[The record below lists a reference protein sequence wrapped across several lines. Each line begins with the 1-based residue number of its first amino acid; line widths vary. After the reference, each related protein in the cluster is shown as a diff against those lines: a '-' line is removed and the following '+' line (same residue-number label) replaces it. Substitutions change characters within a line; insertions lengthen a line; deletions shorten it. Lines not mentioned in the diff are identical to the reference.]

1 MSRKKKILIVIAC
14 EIVVYFLVYL
24 VEPFMIS
31 YLGIGGSL
39 FYGGWLF
46 NDTLGAYVNLIVVP
60 LFTIIAMNFWVDEF
74 KYWLTWIPVYIIMK
88 FIYYPEG
95 VYIDWFGLD
104 DFVVDFA
111 FPVIIVI
118 QILCW
123 IIVKLKKLI
132 KKKIN
137 KRKMAL

>member
-1 MSRKKKILIVIAC
+1 MSIKKKILIVIAC

-24 VEPFMIS
+24 VEPFIMS
-31 YLGIGGSL
+31 YFDIGGGL
-39 FYGGWLF
+39 FYSGWLF
-46 NDTLGAYVNLIVVP
+46 YDVVGAYVNLIVVP

-95 VYIDWFGLD
+95 VYIDWFGLGN
-104 DFVVDFA
+104 FVVDFV
-111 FPVIIVI
+111 FIVILVI

-132 KKKIN
+132 KNKIN